1 MHLFTRFF
9 FRFLVVALFFV
20 LIPAPLVGQSN
31 MNIEALKKEL
41 AAATSDTG
49 KVEYLFKIGNLFMDG
64 PSDSLLY
71 YYGEALNLIHENLS
85 HLSENQNENSEII
98 RKFQNYELRAY
109 IEFGIEYFFRSE
121 YTTALEY
128 YFKALK
134 IAERLNDDEVISEC
148 HSEIGI
154 VYKSQGKYD
163 LALVHNGEALEYA
176 RHSGDSSWTAVCYAN
191 QGAIYLKKG
200 YFTIALSNYLTAL
213 KTFEKLD
220 QKRRMGACYLNVG
233 KIYAAQSDFE
243 PALKYYNLALVNSL
257 ETGSKINVAESYQ
270 SLGQAWLNKKRPK
283 VARNYLDS
291 ALVILNESGY
301 SHGMNNCFS
310 NIGHTYKLEHQYIK
324 AAEYYRKALE
334 LSIKEDNP
342 PGIAESFINLSEI
355 KYLEQNLSEA
365 LDLARN
371 GLDNAEK
378 SENLETQMAAYALLA
393 QINEQMGNN
402 KKALAYYKQFSRIK
416 DSLFNESKY
425 KSLRETEVKFET
437 EKKENQLALLTK
449 KNEIQQLK
457 LERRRNLLYV
467 SVTGILLILLI
478 SYLLIRQS
486 RIKSKQQAID
496 LEQRLLRSQMNP
508 HFIFNS
514 LIAIQSFIYKSD
526 PLKAGDFLA
535 KFADLMRLTLEHSRV
550 ELVPLTNE
558 LKMLT
563 AYLDLQVLRFEN
575 KFEYKISLT
584 GNIDK
589 EIMTIPPMFAQP
601 FLENSIEHG
610 LRYKSEKGHLNI
622 IYSLISDRCIK
633 IIVEDDGIGRKK
645 AGNIGKNKHHRS
657 LSNKIAR
664 ERLSVLSK
672 KYKHRFNFEVVD
684 LKDESGQANGTRV
697 TITLPVKWI

>member
-1 MHLFTRFF
+1 
-9 FRFLVVALFFV
+9 VVALFFV
-20 LIPAPLVGQSN
+20 LIPVPLPGQSN
-31 MNIEALKKEL
+31 LNTEVLKKEL
-41 AAATSDTG
+41 ETASNDTA
-49 KVEYLFKIGNLFMDG
+49 KVNYLFKIGNLFMDG

-71 YYGEALNLIHENLS
+71 YYGEALALIQENLS
-85 HLSENQNENSEII
+85 HFSENQKGNSEII

-121 YTTALEY
+121 YSTALEY

-134 IAERLNDDEVISEC
+134 IAEGLDDREVISEC

-176 RHSGDSSWTAVCYAN
+176 RHSGDSSWAAVCYAN

-200 YFTIALSNYLTAL
+200 YFTLALSNYLTAL
-213 KTFEKLD
+213 KTFEKLE

-243 PALKYYNLALVNSL
+243 PALKYYSLALVNSL
-257 ETGSKINVAESYQ
+257 ETGNKINVAESYQ
-270 SLGQAWLNKKRPK
+270 SLGHVWLNKKEPRI
-283 VARNYLDS
+283 ARNYLDS
-291 ALVILNESGY
+291 ALIILNESGY
-301 SHGMNNCFS
+301 SHGMNNCFTD
-310 NIGHTYKLEHQYIK
+310 IGYTYKLEHHYLK
-324 AAEYYRKALE
+324 AAEYFHKALE
-334 LSIKEDNP
+334 LSIKEDNL
-342 PGIAESFINLSEI
+342 PGIAESYINLSEI

-365 LDLARN
+365 IDLASK
-371 GLDNAEK
+371 GLVNAEK
-378 SENLETQMAAYALLA
+378 SEDLETQMEACYLLA
-393 QINEQMGNN
+393 QINEQIGNN
-402 KKALAYYKQFSRIK
+402 KKALVYYKQFSLVK

-437 EKKENQLALLTK
+437 EKKENQLTLLTE

-457 LERRRNLLYV
+457 LERRRNLLFV
-467 SVTGILLILLI
+467 LVVGTLLILLI
-478 SYLLIRQS
+478 SYLLIRQN
-486 RIKSKQQAID
+486 RIKSKQRAID

-514 LIAIQSFIYKSD
+514 LIAIQSFIYKSE

-550 ELVPLTNE
+550 EFVPLSNE

-575 KFEYKISLT
+575 KFEYKLSLA
-584 GNIDK
+584 GDIDE
-589 EIMTIPPMFAQP
+589 EIMNIPPMFAQP

-610 LRYKSEKGHLNI
+610 LRYKQEKGHLNI
-622 IYSLISDRCIK
+622 IYSLKSDRCIK
-633 IIVEDDGIGRKK
+633 IIVVDDGIGREKSRK
-645 AGNIGKNKHHRS
+645 VGKNKHHRS
-657 LSNKIAR
+657 LSNKIAK
-664 ERLSVLSK
+664 ERLSILSK
-672 KYKHRFNFEVVD
+672 KYKYKFNFEVID
-684 LKDESGQANGTRV
+684 LKDKFGHANGTRV
-697 TITLPVKWI
+697 TITLPVKLI